1 MSDEFVGYA
10 DYEYDFVPRFPRALT
25 EAEGDRAALLLQDA
39 SFWLNVWVPGLE
51 AAVDTGNEQV
61 ATAAKL
67 LVVAM
72 VRRALLAPSLD
83 DGVQSQNL
91 VAGQFQHNVVY
102 RNPDGNLYLYAKELA
117 ALEGLL
123 RANPADAVSMM
134 SPGL

>member
-1 MSDEFVGYA
+1 MYVGYA
-10 DYEYDFVPRFPRALT
+10 DYEYDFVPRFPRELTDT
-25 EAEGDRAALLLQDA
+25 EADRAALLLQDA

-51 AAVDTGNEQV
+51 AAIDTGNEQV
-61 ATAAKL
+61 AMAAKL

-72 VRRALLAPSLD
+72 VRRAILAPSLD

-91 VAGQFQHNVVY
+91 VAGAFQHNIVY

-123 RANPADAVSMM
+123 RDNPADAVSMM